1 MTRSGETGLLGIR
14 VGVADLQ
21 TLVDASM
28 ASIEARQVPFTFA
41 CANPHSLVVAQSD
54 AEFRTALDGCSAV
67 VADGVGL
74 TMASR
79 LVGANVGP
87 RITGTDYFL
96 GVMSQLDRR
105 GGRVFFLGSTDHVL
119 KRIVAKAG
127 RQFPNVHITVLS
139 PPYGAWSEADTR
151 SVLDAIEA
159 ARPDVLWV
167 GMTAPKQ
174 EKWVHRYAP
183 QVAVPVI
190 GSVGA
195 VFDYYAETVHRA
207 PEWYCRHGLEWLY
220 RLLHEPKRLWR
231 RTLISTPAFLW
242 LVMRRH
248 VFAMNVFAARE

>member
-127 RQFPNVHITVLS
+127 RQSCRRPTTSGHDVQLRTGIHGEDQPRTVGR
-139 PPYGAWSEADTR
+139 P
-151 SVLDAIEA
+151 
-159 ARPDVLWV
+159 AR
-167 GMTAPKQ
+167 
-174 EKWVHRYAP
+174 R
-183 QVAVPVI
+183 
-190 GSVGA
+190 
-195 VFDYYAETVHRA
+195 
-207 PEWYCRHGLEWLY
+207 GLAG
-220 RLLHEPKRLWR
+220 
-231 RTLISTPAFLW
+231 I
-242 LVMRRH
+242 
-248 VFAMNVFAARE
+248 